1 MQAINDSKIDQK
13 LKDFAKRMSSNM
25 RDAYV
30 GGISSAADATIPLI
44 NQIAEIKKIAE
55 HSNLV
60 SSEVS
65 TAGHE
70 LSMTISEI
78 SELVEESVS
87 KAGNVVNIA
96 NEGGADKI
104 HSTVAKSEV
113 VGETMN
119 MLAGGDIKDLEA
131 EAMRIGGDVVQVIND
146 LSDQTNLLAL
156 NAAIEAA
163 RAGEAGRGF
172 AVVADEVRKLAE
184 RTRDAT
190 QEIGGV
196 VNEITGKIRQAAEM
210 SSKTSEAV
218 VAQLNMNA
226 EVSGS
231 FDAVASEIEE
241 VNSLISNISMSI
253 GQQVG
258 ASSQIAENI
267 ESFRQDSEM
276 LDELGDTL
284 AESIGGLMQSIN
296 TIDTAV
302 SNYKKKAT
310 VRLFSSVPRLHTQ
323 TF

>member
-30 GGISSAADATIPLI
+30 GISSAADATIPLI
-44 NQIAEIKKIAE
+44 NQIAEIKKKIAE

-96 NEGGADKI
+96 NEGADKI

-119 MLAGGDIKDLEA
+119 MLAGDIKDLEA
-131 EAMRIGGDVVQVIND
+131 EAMRIGDVVQVIND